1 MIAIKKSKIK
11 LKQFH
16 VSLCKQIIGV
26 TKTTSNKNVL
36 AELCRLLFKVY
47 IETQMFKYSERFRFL
62 EENTYL
68 RKVINEDS
76 GRIANLKYILYSYGL
91 SNLMINIFK
100 IVEGDISKKNYKNKH
115 KYFYTD

>member
-11 LKQFH
+11 VKQFH

-36 AELCRLLFKVY
+36 AELCRFLFKIY
-47 IETQMFKYSERFRFL
+47 IETQMFKYLQRFRFL
-62 EENTYL
+62 EEITYL
-68 RKVINEDS
+68 RKAINEGS
-76 GRIANLKYILYSYGL
+76 GWIASLKYILDSYGL

-100 IVEGDISKKNYKNKH
+100 IVEGDISKKNYKDKH
-115 KYFYTD
+115 KYFHTD